1 MFKSRKNQCS
11 YIIFLAL
18 FLFFQSYYLF
28 HKLLLITFIIN
39 YLFMKRFERIDIDK
53 KERFNRK

>member
-1 MFKSRKNQCS
+1 MV
-11 YIIFLAL
+11 IEVLL
-18 FLFFQSYYLF
+18 YYLF